1 MITLD
6 CLGEH
11 GRLGLRSPSEA
22 GAAATAFPCGTLL
35 AGSFWRVWWWFSMG
49 VAAIVF
55 KPLALAPA
63 SPLFPELANPWLRLD
78 GSAPFILGGA
88 VDAVPEL
95 WGKV

>member
-1 MITLD
+1 
-6 CLGEH
+6 
-11 GRLGLRSPSEA
+11 
-22 GAAATAFPCGTLL
+22 
-35 AGSFWRVWWWFSMG
+35 MG